1 MDAEIENYVKQC
13 LECQKCKKT
22 AVRPVGHVPV
32 REKRS
37 VTLWNRIHLDC
48 IGPWGID
55 VKILDTGKTVKKE
68 FSALTMICEATLWP
82 EITRIKC
89 GKSWHIAHAFDS
101 TWLCRYP
108 PTSVVV
114 YDNGGEFCGVEFQEL
129 ISSYSIKGVPT
140 TVRNPQANGCLERM
154 HLTAADMMRTMTLEV
169 NEECQIRIDD
179 AISTMIQAVAW
190 GLRTT
195 VSTVTQMSPGGAV
208 FNRDMIFSFRMR
220 ADWEAVE
227 RKRNQLAIVGNN
239 RENKK
244 RMQYEYSVGEKVLIV
259 RKSYERVRKIG
270 DVPTE
275 GPFEIVSINDK
286 NGTVRIQRS
295 RYIETIN
302 IRRLKPFEENNNI
315 ENET

>member
-1 MDAEIENYVKQC
+1 
-13 LECQKCKKT
+13 
-22 AVRPVGHVPV
+22 
-32 REKRS
+32 
-37 VTLWNRIHLDC
+37 
-48 IGPWGID
+48 
-55 VKILDTGKTVKKE
+55 
-68 FSALTMICEATLWP
+68 
-82 EITRIKC
+82 
-89 GKSWHIAHAFDS
+89 
-101 TWLCRYP
+101 
-108 PTSVVV
+108 
-114 YDNGGEFCGVEFQEL
+114 
-129 ISSYSIKGVPT
+129 
-140 TVRNPQANGCLERM
+140 
-154 HLTAADMMRTMTLEV
+154 
-169 NEECQIRIDD
+169 
-179 AISTMIQAVAW
+179 MIQAVAW

-195 VSTVTQMSPGGAV
+195 VSKVTQMSPEGAV

-220 ADWEAVE
+220 ADWEVVE

-302 IRRLKPFEENNNI
+302 IRRLKPFKENNNI